1 MFMQVCEASTD
12 ACEAFGLG
20 TTGDGVF
27 LFFVGLALC
36 LLGLVLAASLS
47 YLWYSGHLPKFV
59 VR

>member
-1 MFMQVCEASTD
+1 MRCSCTD

-27 LFFVGLALC
+27 LFFVGIALC